1 LLDILVVGSGPSGS
15 TIAKKLSVYGY
26 KVAIVEEHVSVG
38 LPVQCTGLIS
48 PETISLSQYKGHILN
63 TIYGANIYSPT
74 LKKYEFSSSIAKAVV
89 IDRRDY
95 DRYLINEASKKGVD
109 ILLQHKFLSYQID
122 GKNIVSKIKTNNGL
136 IEIKSK
142 ILVGADGFGSTV
154 RKRAKIPGPKEM
166 LSAYEMEVS
175 TKELDSKKVEVYFGN
190 NIAPSFFGWVVPA
203 ENFYRIGI
211 AALTSNYNAL
221 HYFEKFKKAFMHAHN
236 LQENDIKELSIITG
250 GIPIGIMKSFTYKNI
265 VLVGDAASTIK
276 PISGGGIYY
285 GILSSEVAS
294 KYISEAIDSND
305 LTRLKMY
312 EKIWY
317 SSYGKELKKGHTL
330 RKIFKSLND
339 KDLEKLLKL
348 LNDENLIKI
357 VTEGNID
364 KPSELAKILIKKFP
378 TIAKMLLPKI
388 KSIYF
393 S

>member
-1 LLDILVVGSGPSGS
+1 MLDILVVGSGPSGS
-15 TIAKKLSVYGY
+15 TIAKKLSEYGY

-63 TIYGANIYSPT
+63 TIYGANIFSPS
-74 LKKYEFSSSIAKAVV
+74 LKKYEFSASISKAVV
-89 IDRRDY
+89 IDRRDF
-95 DRYLINEASKKGVD
+95 DRSLINEASKKGVE
-109 ILLQHKFLSYQID
+109 ILLQHKFISYQIEEN
-122 GKNIVSKIKTNNGL
+122 NIVSKIKTNEGL

-190 NIAPSFFGWVVPA
+190 IIAPSFFGWVVPA

-211 AALTSNYNAL
+211 AALTNNNNAL
-221 HYFEKFKKAFMHAHN
+221 HYFEKFKKAFMSVHN
-236 LQENDIKELSIITG
+236 LQEKDIKDLSIITG

-285 GILSSEVAS
+285 GILSSIVAS

-305 LTRLKMY
+305 LTKLKMY

-317 SSYGKELKKGHTL
+317 SSYGKEIKKGYSL

-339 KDLEKLLKL
+339 KDIESLLKL

-357 VTEGNID
+357 VTDGNID
-364 KPSELAKILIKKFP
+364 KPSELAKLLIKKFP

-388 KSIYF
+388 KSIYL